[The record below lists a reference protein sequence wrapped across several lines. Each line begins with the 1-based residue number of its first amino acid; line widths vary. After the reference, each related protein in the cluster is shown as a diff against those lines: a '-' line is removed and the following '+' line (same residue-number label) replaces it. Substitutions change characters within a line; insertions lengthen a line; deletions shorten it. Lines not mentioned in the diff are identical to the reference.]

1 MSSQFFP
8 AIVEGDSE
16 TGYSVFFPDL
26 PGCTSGGETIEQAAI
41 NAEDALRGHL
51 ALMIR
56 DGDPIPGQRPI
67 DAIDRD
73 PDVNEVARIL
83 VKAETPGRSVRV
95 NISLDDRL
103 LERVDRAAAA
113 RGISRSGFLAEAARH
128 AL

>member
-1 MSSQFFP
+1 MASQFFL
-8 AIVEGDSE
+8 AIIEGDQE

-26 PGCTSGGETIEQAAI
+26 PGCTSGGETIDQAAR

-51 ALMIR
+51 ALMVR
-56 DGDPIPGQRPI
+56 DGDSIPDQRPI

-73 PDVNEVARIL
+73 SDVNEVARIL
-83 VKAETPGRSVRV
+83 VKAETSGRSVRV

-103 LERVDRAAAA
+103 LEQVDRAAAA
-113 RGISRSGFLAEAARH
+113 RGTSRSGFLAEAARQ

>member
-1 MSSQFFP
+1 MASQFFL
-8 AIVEGDSE
+8 AIIEGDQE

-26 PGCTSGGETIEQAAI
+26 PGCTSGGETIDQTAR

-51 ALMIR
+51 ALMVR
-56 DGDPIPGQRPI
+56 DGDSIPDQRPI

-83 VKAETPGRSVRV
+83 VKAETSGRSVRV

-103 LERVDRAAAA
+103 LEQVDRAAAA
-113 RGISRSGFLAEAARH
+113 RGTSRSGFLAEAARQ